1 MGTAAR
7 NSVFFL
13 NRLLYQSSG
22 ILLSKTSDKFLSKSK
37 TFVSYSLMIDECVR
51 IKTPAN
57 FHQQGICKKLL
68 E

>member
-37 TFVSYSLMIDECVR
+37 TIDSYSLMIDKCELT
-51 IKTPAN
+51 KNPETEAS
-57 FHQQGICKKLL
+57 GG
-68 E
+68 